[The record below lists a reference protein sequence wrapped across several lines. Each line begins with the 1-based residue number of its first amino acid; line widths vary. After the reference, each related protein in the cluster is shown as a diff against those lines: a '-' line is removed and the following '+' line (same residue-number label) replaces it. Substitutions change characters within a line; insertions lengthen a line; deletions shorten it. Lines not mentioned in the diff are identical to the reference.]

1 MRLQRCNQPVVD
13 LNTPRGAGTSVSSSV
28 LTRVLPTDDPRAW
41 QPGEVRGFRLGLVV
55 VAVVIGVGSAVLGNW
70 WTAGAMVCVVVGQ
83 VLAERDAR
91 RRAARGEVRP
101 PG

>member
-1 MRLQRCNQPVVD
+1 M
-13 LNTPRGAGTSVSSSV
+13 
-28 LTRVLPTDDPRAW
+28 
-41 QPGEVRGFRLGLVV
+41 RGFRLGLVV
-55 VAVVIGVGSAVLGNW
+55 VAVVVGVGSAVLGNW